1 MATWA
6 AGVVVASLGLVALP
20 AQAQVGPLANTAVG
34 NARVIVPDGSSLL
47 QNIGGGETRWF
58 VFGTEP
64 GKTYAVE
71 VVDPY
76 SDLASNTI
84 GAVNVTDGSGVSAPA
99 ETNVDCTANA
109 RAPALVVASD
119 GIRCIVRVFPPT
131 VGNTQNKRGIYV
143 AVGTVAGPSFQIRV
157 RESTIYGRWTTNG
170 YDFHVELENTTADAL
185 CAQILF
191 LPNAGDSYSGTWSGG
206 LMQTTL
212 TIPAFGANKFV
223 FPNGTLVGALNDN
236 KGTLRIGACRDA
248 GEFRAEC
255 VAREHVCVQPGDG
268 QVSVLL
274 HQHGE
279 QRRDQQQL
287 VAVSG
292 APARSARRRNLRSGG
307 LVAFCG
313 VQGPLS
319 GGSGTMPDGEC
330 ERGGISA

>member
-1 MATWA
+1 MRARKVATWA
-6 AGVVVASLGLVALP
+6 AGVVVAGLGLVAVP

-84 GAVNVTDGSGVSAPA
+84 GAVNVTDGSGVSAPS

-143 AVGTVAGPSFQIRV
+143 AVGSVAGPSFQIRV

-236 KGTLRIGACRDA
+236 KGTLRIGACA
-248 GEFRAEC
+248 TPVNFVPSAL
-255 VAREHVCVQPGDG
+255 HVSTYAYNPVTDKF
-268 QVSVLL
+268 LYFFTNT
-274 HQHGE
+274 
-279 QRRDQQQL
+279 
-287 VAVSG
+287 ANNG
-292 APARSARRRNLRSGG
+292 ATSNSW
-307 LVAFCG
+307 
-313 VQGPLS
+313 
-319 GGSGTMPDGEC
+319 
-330 ERGGISA
+330 